1 MEKTKGVKL
10 SLTMNGN
17 TVTFETPTWDLG
29 ADDIIEAFY
38 GLMVAQTFSP
48 NAVVNCMKDFVEDRL
63 PEEEEA

>member
-1 MEKTKGVKL
+1 MEKTEGVKL

-38 GLMVAQTFSP
+38 GLMVAQTFLP
-48 NAVVNCMKDFVEDRL
+48 ETVTRCMKEFAEERL
-63 PEEEEA
+63 PEEE

>member
-1 MEKTKGVKL
+1 M
-10 SLTMNGN
+10 
-17 TVTFETPTWDLG
+17 TFETPAWDLG
-29 ADDIIEAFY
+29 ADDLIEAFY

>member
-17 TVTFETPTWDLG
+17 TVTFETPAWDLG
-29 ADDIIEAFY
+29 ADDLIEAFY

-48 NAVVNCMKDFVEDRL
+48 NAVVNCIKYFFDVIL
-63 PEEEEA
+63 L